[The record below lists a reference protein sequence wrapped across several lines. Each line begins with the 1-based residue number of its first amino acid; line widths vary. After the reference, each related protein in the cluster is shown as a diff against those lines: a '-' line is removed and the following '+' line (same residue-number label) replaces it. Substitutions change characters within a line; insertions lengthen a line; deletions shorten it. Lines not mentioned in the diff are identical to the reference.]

1 MAKTFNDMKRILI
14 FFAFITFL
22 ASCGSAKSVSYL
34 HKPLAAEGCEV
45 SYSAVQQDGQLY
57 IVVTVKSDRLV
68 FNDTPTLML
77 RNFEDKVLK
86 LDGTNLQ
93 ARTETSGMLISNVYV
108 PISELNAMAQFP
120 VDIAD
125 VNFFKSGIAKVRLTT
140 VPIVHE
146 RAFSRDLIGKY
157 LYTEL
162 LGAYSSESTF

>member
-1 MAKTFNDMKRILI
+1 
-14 FFAFITFL
+14 
-22 ASCGSAKSVSYL
+22 
-34 HKPLAAEGCEV
+34 
-45 SYSAVQQDGQLY
+45 
-57 IVVTVKSDRLV
+57 
-68 FNDTPTLML
+68 ML

-93 ARTETSGMLISNVYV
+93 ARTETSGMLISNV
-108 PISELNAMAQFP
+108 FP